1 MSDTVLALTIF
12 ALTTICVTCFG
23 VYFLRPDIFKKT
35 RFRERYHRLA
45 AFNFDLRMFKEIEE
59 GKKWKRTVEKTLLE
73 IDEKQRSFSRDT
85 SKPNLVS
92 KMRQAGLFWTKRDY
106 LSICLGTG
114 FILFVGLWAFNLSII
129 LAAILA
135 IAGGIGLP
143 YATVAHLRGR
153 RFKRFS
159 IEFTNGVDMM
169 ARGLKSGLPVG
180 ECIKIVSN
188 ETAEPVR
195 SEFKQLSQDLALGL
209 PMEISI
215 HRFADRVPLHET
227 SYFATVIG
235 SQSKTGGSLS
245 EALTNL
251 SKILRDR
258 RNMREKVRALS
269 SEAIASATIIGS
281 IPFIVGG
288 IVFFASPDYLALLFQ
303 TRAGLITLILSGL
316 WMMIGIV
323 IIYKMVHFEF

>member
-1 MSDTVLALTIF
+1 MSETALAITIF
-12 ALTTICVTCFG
+12 ALTTICVASFG
-23 VYFLRPDIFKKT
+23 VYFLRPNIFKKT

-59 GKKWKRTVEKTLLE
+59 GKKWKRNVEKTLLE

-85 SKPNLVS
+85 SKPTLVT
-92 KMRQAGLFWTKRDY
+92 KMRQAGLLWTKKDY
-106 LSICLGTG
+106 LSICLTTG
-114 FILFVGLWAFNLSII
+114 MVLFVGFWASNISVII
-129 LAAILA
+129 A
-135 IAGGIGLP
+135 IALATTGAMGLP
-143 YATVAHLRGR
+143 YATVAFMRSR

-169 ARGLKSGLPVG
+169 ARGLKSGLPIG
-180 ECIKIVSN
+180 ECIKIVAN
-188 ETAEPVR
+188 ESAEPIR
-195 SEFKQLSQDLALGL
+195 SEFKQVSQDLALGL
-209 PMEISI
+209 PMENAI

-227 SYFATVIG
+227 NYFATVIG

-269 SEAIASATIIGS
+269 SEAIASATIIGV

-288 IVFFASPDYLALLFQ
+288 LVFFASPEYLALLFQ
-303 TRAGLITLILSGL
+303 TRAGLITLIGSGF
-316 WMMIGIV
+316 WMMIGIF

>member
-1 MSDTVLALTIF
+1 MSETALALTIF
-12 ALTTICVTCFG
+12 FLTTISVAFG

-35 RFRERYHRLA
+35 RFRQRYHRLA

-85 SKPNLVS
+85 SKPNLVT
-92 KMRQAGLFWTKRDY
+92 KMRQAGLLWTKRDY
-106 LSICLGTG
+106 ISICLGTG
-114 FILFVGLWAFNLSII
+114 FVLFVSFWAFNLSLI
-129 LAAILA
+129 LVTVIAVAA
-135 IAGGIGLP
+135 GTGLP
-143 YATVAHLRGR
+143 YATVAHLRSR
-153 RFKRFS
+153 RFNRFS
-159 IEFTNGVDMM
+159 IQFTNGVDMM
-169 ARGLKSGLPVG
+169 ARGLKSGLPIG

-209 PMEISI
+209 PMEIAI
-215 HRFADRVPLHET
+215 HRFADRVPLRET
-227 SYFATVIG
+227 NYFATVIG

-269 SEAIASATIIGS
+269 SEAIASATIIGA

-288 IVFFASPDYLALLFQ
+288 IVFFSSPDYLALLFQ
-303 TRAGLITLILSGL
+303 TRAGLITLIFSGL
-316 WMMIGIV
+316 WMIVGIF